1 MQKILITGSSGLLGS
16 YLFPKIKSDKFK
28 IVRFKRSKTADLS
41 NLNYCES
48 YLKKSKFDIII
59 NLSAITNVDMCEK
72 NKKLANKV
80 NFVLI
85 KNICKATKKLSL
97 KTHIVHLSTDQFYN
111 NFSSNFEKKISYVN
125 YYTKSKLMAEEVCL
139 KVNSTILRTNFI
151 GKSKNKKRI
160 SFSDWI
166 YFNLKMKKNITLADD
181 IKFSPLSLR
190 SLSNIIKLVIKKKF
204 NGVYNVGSHKGY
216 SKYNFAIKFAKKMKL
231 NSKNIIKVKYKD
243 INFFAVRNK
252 DMRMKVIKFEK
263 KFDYKFKSLDFE
275 LEEIISEY
283 KRN

>member
-41 NLNYCES
+41 NSNYCEN
-48 YLKKSKFDIII
+48 YLKKSKFDTII
-59 NLSAITNVDMCEK
+59 NLSAITNIDKCEK

-85 KNICKATKKLSL
+85 KNICKVIKKLSL

-139 KVNSTILRTNFI
+139 KVNSTILRTNFV
-151 GKSKNKKRI
+151 GKSKKRRRI

-166 YFNLKMKKNITLADD
+166 YLNLKIKKDITLADD

-204 NGVYNVGSHKGY
+204 RGVYNVGSHKGY